1 MKSEKYKKKS
11 RTIVRLFFL
20 VTRTRIGKL
29 RLSICFANILL
40 YVPFAAAKDGRFEFD
55 SRPFGFQFIKKTTA
69 RTCRAVVF
77 GEPTLFIIE
86 LKEISA
92 SLNPTKPSVSNS
104 SNIILTLRPP
114 SSSSS

>member
-11 RTIVRLFFL
+11 HTIVRLFFL

-29 RLSICFANILL
+29 RLSICFANILF

-69 RTCRAVVF
+69 RLYRTVVLV
-77 GEPTLFIIE
+77 TRTRIE
-86 LKEISA
+86 LV
-92 SLNPTKPSVSNS
+92 L
-104 SNIILTLRPP
+104 PP
-114 SSSSS
+114 